1 MLTVQNEADDSKK
14 IYTEDLI
21 PLVVIT
27 DKTVNSFV
35 KDYHAHKDLRKPFIN
50 EELTTAMEPD
60 NAVDKYPNF
69 AKKNDIIAGHL
80 PHGKNGRF
88 AKMIFYFLRAH
99 KYAEC
104 KVKITG
110 REVNLGNGEGIQVS
124 CLLKFLEQKIYYKY
138 FVNIFKINRKV
149 ANYLSSNYATNNLML

>member
-1 MLTVQNEADDSKK
+1 
-14 IYTEDLI
+14 
-21 PLVVIT
+21 
-27 DKTVNSFV
+27 
-35 KDYHAHKDLRKPFIN
+35 
-50 EELTTAMEPD
+50 MEPD

-69 AKKNDIIAGHL
+69 VKKKDIIVGHL
-80 PHGKNGRF
+80 PHGKNRRF

-99 KYAEC
+99 KCAEC

-110 REVNLGNGEGIQVS
+110 REVNLGNGEGMQVS
-124 CLLKFLEQKIYYKY
+124 CLLKFLEQKICYKY